1 VKGRR
6 SWRGG
11 LAAAAVMSAL
21 AVVGCSSVE
30 ITLPPSEVI
39 EEITFHPSLGVNL
52 AAMESVEV
60 AGYTMYLEV
69 LEEGEGEV
77 AEEGNTVNVSFDGF
91 LATRGN
97 QFVLEQGV
105 AIILGVGEIPL
116 GLDHAIRG
124 MTPGGQRRVVIPP
137 ELGYGPA
144 SNGNV
149 PAGSVL
155 VYELELNDVFSNQ

>member
-1 VKGRR
+1 
-6 SWRGG
+6 
-11 LAAAAVMSAL
+11 MSAL
-21 AVVGCSSVE
+21 TVGACSSVE
-30 ITLPPSEVI
+30 ITLPPAEVI
-39 EEITFHPSLGVNL
+39 EEITFHPSLDVNL
-52 AAMESVEV
+52 AAMDPVEV
-60 AGYTMYLEV
+60 AGYTMYVEV
-69 LEEGEGEV
+69 LEEGDGEV

-105 AIILGVGEIPL
+105 AIILGVGEIPF
-116 GLDHAIRG
+116 GLDQAIRG
-124 MTPGGQRRVVIPP
+124 MMPGGQRRVVIPP

-149 PAGSVL
+149 PGGSVL